1 MHRAKTGAVALFVLV
16 AASLSAQPALYQN
29 NKKAVLYVGAS
40 GPLID
45 GDAADWNGLEGSS
58 PEKWT
63 FGEAK
68 AERDPSGVFLLRA
81 DDKNLYLF
89 ADVIDAE
96 ANENELPA
104 PLAWRNDSVEV
115 YVGIGD
121 ATHNKFLTGDS
132 QIRLVP
138 VSRADTKKVG
148 VSINDRIVENETGV
162 AAVAV
167 YTERGYRIEAALPL
181 RLLRLKPF
189 SPGQAFRA
197 EFQINDAT
205 TGERENM
212 LHWSSPKDN
221 TYFDPSSWGDGVVLA
236 LPEAAR

>member
-1 MHRAKTGAVALFVLV
+1 MHRAKTGAAALFLLV
-16 AASLSAQPALYQN
+16 AASLSAQPALFQN
-29 NKKAVLYVGAS
+29 NKKAALYVGLPA
-40 GPLID
+40 PVID
-45 GDAADWNGLEGSS
+45 GDATDWAGLEGTS

-68 AERDPSGVFLLRA
+68 AERDPSGVFWLRA
-81 DDKNLYLF
+81 DDKNLYIL
-89 ADVIDAE
+89 AEVIDGE

-115 YVGIGD
+115 YLGVGD
-121 ATHNKFLTGDS
+121 ATHNKYIVGDN

-138 VSRADTKKVG
+138 VSRSEKNKMGAAV
-148 VSINDRIVENETGV
+148 NDRVVENEAGV
-162 AAVAV
+162 AGAVV
-167 YTERGYRIEAALPL
+167 YTARGYRIEAALPL

-189 SPGQAFRA
+189 APGQSLRA

-205 TGERENM
+205 SGERENM

-221 TYFDPSSWGDGVVLA
+221 TYFDPSSWGDGVVVTLS
-236 LPEAAR
+236 EATR